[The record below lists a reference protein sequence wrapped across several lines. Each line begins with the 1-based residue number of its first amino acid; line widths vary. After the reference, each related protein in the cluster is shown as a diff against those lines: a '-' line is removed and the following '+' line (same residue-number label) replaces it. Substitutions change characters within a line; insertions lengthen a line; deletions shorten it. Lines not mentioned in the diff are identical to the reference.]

1 MVSFACGRWIGG
13 FFATVWQLQCDLAW
27 HPQWLLLP
35 GHNSNHPC
43 HLCETHKSDLYQIT
57 RARKPHIMTPD
68 QWRNRFTGCA
78 RTVALWEVTGLTGL
92 HCSPDLMHCK
102 WLGTDAYLLGSA
114 LAVLFKFKYNQD
126 LDNLLDDL
134 SRLLFCRFSCACC
147 SKVAV
152 GCSEFLA
159 TPTCWDGLMF

>member
-1 MVSFACGRWIGG
+1 MLLDPFDPFV
-13 FFATVWQLQCDLAW
+13 
-27 HPQWLLLP
+27 LLP
-35 GHNSNHPC
+35 
-43 HLCETHKSDLYQIT
+43 LMLTMLE
-57 RARKPHIMTPD
+57 
-68 QWRNRFTGCA
+68 FGC
-78 RTVALWEVTGLTGL
+78 RTIRLRLFQAAGGRLN
-92 HCSPDLMHCK
+92 LMHCK